1 MSGGTMSTI
10 LLQQLLAV
18 SLGEL
23 LLNSLQYSHAEM

>member
-18 SLGEL
+18 SLGQQVNFVEFTAVL
-23 LLNSLQYSHAEM
+23 SC